1 MRYSEN
7 HHLNS
12 DDGGT
17 NVHVA
22 LHLQGASL
30 LRAMEF
36 VDVVLAAAGEY
47 VLEAEAPAPLQGATV
62 LRPQTSGPC
71 VHIDQA
77 DDEDPKEIQAL
88 GLACRHPGRV
98 YQRDGECPQE
108 WECPHMDA
116 PDILC
121 SVRDACYAM
130 REVIRMREAGE
141 RERGIPVIS
150 EQTGEVV
157 CYTPRPIRGPP
168 PEADAVPRSD
178 YLLAPPAPPEPAADT
193 GRLHTYAVEPE
204 PERVP
209 SYEATAVWGEI
220 KSRYPEEEPVY
231 ETKPVQAPRSPRKD
245 TWTAEEDV
253 PIRAAEHAAAAV
265 EAYRAAFPESI
276 RTEKA
281 IRKRYKNV
289 YVRAVAPAKGQAPPH
304 VREWT
309 GPEQVAVAFATS
321 PADAVR
327 RYRAAFP
334 DSDRSDGAIRAR
346 YYTRT
351 KADREAAS
359 TPDFVGD
366 TVPVTQCEE
375 PSGKGFYGD
384 TRALHADLM
393 DGMMCDRPLS
403 EGTIAVGDKVVRRNG
418 PAGVGEVL
426 FVGKGGMHVSVQ
438 FPGSIVSHVYGV
450 GELRRVEE

>member
-1 MRYSEN
+1 MPTYSET

-36 VDVVLAAAGEY
+36 VDAVLATAGEF
-47 VLEAEAPAPLQGATV
+47 VLEAETPIPLPDLTPYRGATV
-62 LRPQTSGPC
+62 LRPQTSGYC

-77 DDEDPKEIQAL
+77 TEDDPEEIQAL
-88 GLACRHPGRV
+88 GLACRHPGRMPLREDE
-98 YQRDGECPQE
+98 QTQE
-108 WECPHMDA
+108 WECPHLDT
-116 PDILC
+116 PEILC
-121 SVRDACYAM
+121 PVRDACYAM
-130 REVIRMREAGE
+130 
-141 RERGIPVIS
+141 
-150 EQTGEVV
+150 GEVARLRDA
-157 CYTPRPIRGPP
+157 C
-168 PEADAVPRSD
+168 EAEQEEQDREMEGCGVPRSD

-209 SYEATAVWGEI
+209 SHEATAVWGEI
-220 KSRYPEEEPVY
+220 KSRYPEPDPTASPK
-231 ETKPVQAPRSPRKD
+231 TKRKD
-245 TWTAEEDV
+245 GWTAVEDEV
-253 PIRAAEHAAAAV
+253 LASAEGLHD
-265 EAYRAAFPESI
+265 AYREYAIAFPDSE
-276 RTEKA
+276 RTRAA
-281 IRKRYKNV
+281 IRKRYRKV
-289 YVRAVAPAKGQAPPH
+289 TGDTTPATRGRGPAWSAEEDAVLARCTTPPEAVAAFREVFGPNSRTDAAISTRHWRVTKGQ
-304 VREWT
+304 
-309 GPEQVAVAFATS
+309 
-321 PADAVR
+321 PA
-327 RYRAAFP
+327 
-334 DSDRSDGAIRAR
+334 
-346 YYTRT
+346 
-351 KADREAAS
+351 AAS

>member
-1 MRYSEN
+1 
-7 HHLNS
+7 
-12 DDGGT
+12 
-17 NVHVA
+17 
-22 LHLQGASL
+22 
-30 LRAMEF
+30 MEF
-36 VDVVLAAAGEY
+36 VDAVLEAAGEF
-47 VLEAEAPAPLQGATV
+47 VLEAETPISPPDLTVSPGVTV

-77 DDEDPKEIQAL
+77 DDKDPEEIRAL

-98 YQRDGECPQE
+98 YQRDDECPQE
-108 WECPHMDA
+108 WECPHVGN
-116 PDILC
+116 PDVLC

-130 REVIRMREAGE
+130 GEVARMRDACEA
-141 RERGIPVIS
+141 
-150 EQTGEVV
+150 EQE
-157 CYTPRPIRGPP
+157 
-168 PEADAVPRSD
+168 EQDA
-178 YLLAPPAPPEPAADT
+178 AMAAE
-193 GRLHTYAVEPE
+193 GRLHTYVVEPE
-204 PERVP
+204 ILEP
-209 SYEATAVWGEI
+209 A
-220 KSRYPEEEPVY
+220 PEEEPVY